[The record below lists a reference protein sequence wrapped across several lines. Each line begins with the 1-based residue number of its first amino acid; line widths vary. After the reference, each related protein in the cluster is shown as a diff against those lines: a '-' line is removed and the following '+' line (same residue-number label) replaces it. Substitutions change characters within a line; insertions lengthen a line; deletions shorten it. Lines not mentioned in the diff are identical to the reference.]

1 MTGPEQRSPDGA
13 RAETPATDQ
22 QMERPTVSTAPA
34 RSGRFSRIPAHL
46 GRARTSTVVLGLLF
60 VAIFALYLTI
70 KPADPSTAS
79 TGTTETGTEQPAPAT
94 TPAPVPTTTAPE
106 TSAEPTTPDPET
118 STTTT
123 VPVPTPDEPTTGTTL
138 PEETAEPT
146 LPTVPAPT
154 TRAGTPTAVSPT
166 G

>member
-1 MTGPEQRSPDGA
+1 VTGPDK
-13 RAETPATDQ
+13 TPAHGADQ

-34 RSGRFSRIPAHL
+34 RPGRFSAIPSHL

-70 KPADPSTAS
+70 KPADPVTTST
-79 TGTTETGTEQPAPAT
+79 TTTTETGTEQPAPA
-94 TPAPVPTTTAPE
+94 PTTTAPE
-106 TSAEPTTPDPET
+106 TPAEPTTSAPGTTSAPTTSAEPTTAPEE
-118 STTTT
+118 TT
-123 VPVPTPDEPTTGTTL
+123 VPQETTEA
-138 PEETAEPT
+138 P

-154 TRAGTPTAVSPT
+154 SRAGTPTTGTPT

>member
-1 MTGPEQRSPDGA
+1 MTGPEQRSPDGV
-13 RAETPATDQ
+13 RAGTPAPDE

-34 RSGRFSRIPAHL
+34 RSGPFSRIPAHL

-70 KPADPSTAS
+70 KPADPGTAS
-79 TGTTETGTEQPAPAT
+79 TTTTETGTEQQAPAT
-94 TPAPVPTTTAPE
+94 TPAPAPATTAPE
-106 TSAEPTTPDPET
+106 TPAEPTTPDAET
-118 STTTT
+118 STPTT
-123 VPVPTPDEPTTGTTL
+123 VPEPTLDEPTTGTTL

>member
-1 MTGPEQRSPDGA
+1 VTTPEQPTGDGA
-13 RAETPATDQ
+13 GPPQAEQ

-34 RSGRFSRIPAHL
+34 RSGPFSRIPAHL

-60 VAIFALYLTI
+60 VGIFALYLTI
-70 KPADPSTAS
+70 KPADPATTST
-79 TGTTETGTEQPAPAT
+79 TTTTETGTEQQAPAT
-94 TPAPVPTTTAPE
+94 TPAPTTTAPE
-106 TSAEPTTPDPET
+106 TPAEPTTPDPET
-118 STTTT
+118 SSPST
-123 VPVPTPDEPTTGTTL
+123 VPEPTTDEPTTGTTL

-154 TRAGTPTAVSPT
+154 TRAGTPTAVDPT